1 MINLS
6 LDSSNYLKDDSLTFC
21 CMVGVVQSCIRPKN
35 FTIIP
40 PPPEMEK
47 DFKYLLD
54 SEIGSDIVFRVKDV
68 TFKAHKVILAA
79 RSPVF
84 KAQFYGLVG
93 NPALDEVELVDIEPT
108 VFKVIE
114 DIGQYTGLKSFYT

>member
-1 MINLS
+1 MNLES
-6 LDSSNYLKDDSLTFC
+6 FDYLKDDSLTLC

-54 SEIGSDIVFRVKDV
+54 SEIGSDIIFRVKNV

-84 KAQFYGLVG
+84 KAQFYGHVG
-93 NPALDEVELVDIEPT
+93 NPALDEVELMDIEPL
-108 VFKVIE
+108 VFKLMD
-114 DIGQYTGLKSFYT
+114 DISH